1 MERRNILSVLRIS
14 RSARLNHDMR
24 PAASYQNR
32 VHTEVPA
39 AHFGADKREDPQSV
53 EAVFGGSPRVIYIKR
68 GGRERHW

>member
-1 MERRNILSVLRIS
+1 ME
-14 RSARLNHDMR
+14 

-39 AHFGADKREDPQSV
+39 ANFGADKREDPQSA

-68 GGRERHW
+68 SGRERHW